1 MINVSKSFKNAI
13 KSDNREIHGYVE
25 IKYQDNDYELEVDTI
40 PTLAS
45 VVLSDGSGLL
55 SNKKIMNKYATL
67 EENYT
72 LLDGSFMVWNTN
84 VIDRTGII
92 TEDIFENIED
102 STIIVSNDSIDI
114 PVKGITIYFKDNLP
128 FDFEITIKDT
138 DNNDHTYN
146 VTNNTSLAYQQI
158 FDTDMYI
165 SQIELH
171 ISNVEF
177 IKNRMRIAN
186 IDFNISDFYEG
197 DELIGFDVN
206 ENFDILVESL
216 PINTCTVRINN
227 YPTTYGGNK
236 FDPINPKGITQYL
249 TDNVTIEPY
258 IGVLTEDNGIEYV
271 KMGMFY
277 LTDWNANNDGNVTF
291 NGSSILN
298 KLKGKEMIWN
308 SGMFSNN
315 VTTANLATMIENTAN
330 VKCSFPEYSMPLDNW
345 SNSHTKL
352 FDYLSYISPCL
363 LYNDRP
369 NLSTPE
375 FRKIYVNR
383 YNNIVIDNISNDSV
397 DNIDRSLLLEDVE
410 YITNRPIKNVIAN
423 YTVESSSYNTTT
435 QTIINTTYTLT
446 KNVEYLW
453 FKTDKY
459 IAYVN
464 NMQGNVTLG
473 YATLTYIGNNSH
485 MVHAKVEG
493 VVGSV
498 ITITCSAEVPTSS
511 KNNNMV
517 SYVDNSVNDGDT
529 VTLNFGECE
538 IPNFY
543 SIQSVFFDLDKP
555 YNVKAKT
562 MGDPSLEIGDTISI
576 QTRYNNTHD
585 GYKDIIITK
594 QSFTFDGGLQCS
606 IEGLGE

>member
-72 LLDGSFMVWNTN
+72 SLDGSFMLWNTN
-84 VIDRTGII
+84 IIDSVGIV
-92 TEDIFENIED
+92 TNDIFEDIDDTTITISNN
-102 STIIVSNDSIDI
+102 STNV
-114 PVKGITIYFKDNLP
+114 PVKGITMYFKDNLP

-177 IKNRMRIAN
+177 IKNRVRIAN

>member
-72 LLDGSFMVWNTN
+72 LLDGSFMLWNTN
-84 VIDRTGII
+84 IIDSVGIV
-92 TEDIFENIED
+92 TNDIFEDIDDTTITISNN
-102 STIIVSNDSIDI
+102 STNV
-114 PVKGITIYFKDNLP
+114 PVKGITMYFKDNLP

-177 IKNRMRIAN
+177 IKNRVRIAN

-227 YPTTYGGNK
+227 YPTTYVGNK